1 MPLPSSG
8 PISFSQINVELGRP
22 ANTRLNLSDSLVRQL
37 SGLLSGVVTITAL
50 RGKSAIS
57 SLAEFNLTAAAADDL
72 GTTAGFYQSLYGSVS
87 PTTVGG
93 HPIGSCYV
101 STDGTNSYLVVG
113 IYSGADTGAWTA
125 ATKIVIGGVTIT
137 GTFTDLIDFKSN
149 AVVGKNFVVTIST
162 AQYNTIRANILN
174 RTTVVKLLA

>member
-22 ANTRLNLSDSLVRQL
+22 VNTRLNLSDSLVRQL

-57 SLAEFNLTAAAADDL
+57 SLAEFNLTAADDL
-72 GTTAGFYQSLYGSVS
+72 GTTAGFYQSQYGSVS

-101 STDGTNSYLVVG
+101 RTDRTNSYLVVG
-113 IYSGADTGAWTA
+113 IYSGAGTGAWTA

-162 AQYNTIRANILN
+162 AQYDTIRANILN
-174 RTTVVKLLA
+174 KTTVVKLLA